1 MKRAPIS
8 YLALPLALAA
18 SLLAAQPATAV
29 PVQIT
34 AQATV
39 DDASF
44 GTAQYIALGTTLS
57 ANIRLDVTGSPAP
70 GSSGLSITNVQGT
83 FSWNDGSART
93 FDLASVFLTS
103 TSSTGNLEIFFEGS
117 GPTIN
122 AWSASEVGITFNLGL
137 NPFTSPDDWETLLL
151 GSNVTGLAVMAGP
164 GSFFTRLDARQEVSG
179 NIVALAQTVP
189 EPGSLALA
197 ALALAAL
204 YASRGRQRRV
214 HQTPGDAQASV

>member
-1 MKRAPIS
+1 MKRTPTS
-8 YLALPLALAA
+8 YLAFPLTLAGV
-18 SLLAAQPATAV
+18 LLAAQPAIAV

-57 ANIRLDVTGSPAP
+57 ANIRMDVTGAPTP

-83 FSWNDGSART
+83 FSWNDGSARA
-93 FDLASVFLTS
+93 FDLGQVFLTS
-103 TSSTGNLEIFFEGS
+103 TSSTGNLEIFFEGG

-137 NPFTSPDDWETLLL
+137 NPFNSPDDWESLLL
-151 GSNVTGLAVMAGP
+151 GSNVTSLAVMAGP
-164 GSFFTRLDARQEVSG
+164 GGFFVRLDARQEVSG
-179 NIVALAQTVP
+179 NIVALMQTVP

-197 ALALAAL
+197 GVALVALC
-204 YASRGRQRRV
+204 ASRGRQRRV
-214 HQTPGDAQASV
+214 HQTPGDAHASV

>member
-8 YLALPLALAA
+8 YLALQLALAGT
-18 SLLAAQPATAV
+18 LLAAQPATAA

-44 GTAQYIALGTTLS
+44 GTAQYIALGTTLT
-57 ANIRLDVTGSPAP
+57 ANIRMDVTGAPAP

-83 FSWNDGSART
+83 FSWNDGSARA
-93 FDLASVFLTS
+93 FDLGPVSLTS
-103 TSSTGNLEIFFEGS
+103 TGTNGNLEIFFEGS

-122 AWSASEVGITFNLGL
+122 AWSASDVGITFNLGL
-137 NPFTSPDDWETLLL
+137 NPFASSEDWETLLL
-151 GSNVTGLAVMAGP
+151 GSNITGLAVMAGP
-164 GSFFTRLDARQEVSG
+164 GNFFTRLDARQEVSG

-204 YASRGRQRRV
+204 WASRGGQRRA
-214 HQTPGDAQASV
+214 HQTPDDAHVLA